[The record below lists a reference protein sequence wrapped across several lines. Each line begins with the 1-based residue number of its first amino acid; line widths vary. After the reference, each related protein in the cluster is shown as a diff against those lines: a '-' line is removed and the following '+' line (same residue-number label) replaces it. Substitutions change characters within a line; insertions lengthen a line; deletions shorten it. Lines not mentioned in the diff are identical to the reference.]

1 MAYKIFLKAFSF
13 ISVYTVIAK
22 YLYTGVY
29 MILMK
34 MRLLGKVKVRKS
46 SSQRGSSLEV
56 TIPREVL
63 LFLKIKP
70 GDSAHV
76 YVDEKEHKIIY
87 CFERK

>member
-1 MAYKIFLKAFSF
+1 MKIEWTASDTYIIGKTNLNKTFKKVAGDIKWKDSKGELT
-13 ISVYTVIAK
+13 IINP
-22 YLYTGVY
+22 
-29 MILMK
+29 ILE
-34 MRLLGKVKVRKS
+34 G
-46 SSQRGSSLEV
+46 GLEV